1 MHIGFVENYFIK
13 YMPIIKCGNIIN

>member
-1 MHIGFVENYFIK
+1 MHIGFVEIYFIK